1 MCIMSNYIYTNMAND
16 AIVRFHAESSELE
29 NKLKKA
35 VDQFQRVEKEV
46 RRTGATFAY
55 ADKEELDFIKS
66 LGSMETKAD
75 SSKGKMVEMTKAFTE
90 LSLQYN
96 RLSKEEKN
104 SPFGKAMSD
113 SIGQIKGRIGDLGGQ
128 LNDVGA
134 ELKTTGGF
142 IDTLADGLGQLGP
155 VGQTAGKLLKGAFG
169 PVGIAIAA
177 VVGVINQVVEAF
189 KRNEDAMAGATRA
202 AAPFK
207 AIWQQIQRLF
217 DRLVPHI
224 VDGMEK
230 ISSGM
235 QSMFSK
241 ITDWMGKLSNTALG
255 KKLGL
260 DKVYEQLK
268 KVSSAQAELTE
279 SNKKIADS
287 ENALKSMRRSTETGN
302 AQRRAQI
309 SELRFKAT
317 DKTNYSAEERVGFL
331 EKALELEGK
340 TLKANI
346 ALREKEYE
354 LIKLKNSLT
363 NSGTK
368 DLDAEN
374 DALNAITDARTEYN
388 NHIRETQSQLESARK
403 EMEKEVQVAEKTASS
418 EPQSSSTAMS
428 GPSMSAFEKLQQ
440 SIRIKLADQNFE
452 VDQTSLTNL
461 MTVAIKNGIDG
472 MDGAFEGIQYQ
483 LAEGMNIP
491 DSAWDELTAQINEH
505 LANLGLDA
513 IELDVKTGG
522 VKSLNKEVEGTID
535 HVSGAASAFQAL
547 GNAMSNIDDP
557 GAQVAGLIA
566 QAIGSVAAGYGA
578 ATAQAATMGPW
589 AWITFAIT
597 GLATMISTIAGIKS
611 ATAGS
616 YASGGIVPGTSYSG
630 DNTIIAANAGE
641 VVLNR
646 AQQTN
651 LASQLEAG
659 SLPNNLHLSTEI
671 SGTNLRV
678 VLDNDNRSK
687 GGSRGAYSR
696 IK

>member
-1 MCIMSNYIYTNMAND
+1 MAD
-16 AIVRFHAESSELE
+16 AIVRLRVESSGYDQ
-29 NKLKKA
+29 KLSRA
-35 VDQFQRVEKEV
+35 TQQLQYMEKEV
-46 RRTGATFAY
+46 RRTGGTFAY
-55 ADKEELDFIKS
+55 ADKEELAFIKS
-66 LGSMETKAD
+66 LGSMETKAN
-75 SSKGKMVEMTKAFTE
+75 SAKGKIAEMTNAFTE

-104 SPFGKAMSD
+104 SPFGKAMAD

-142 IDTLADGLGQLGP
+142 IDTLTDGLGQLGP

-177 VVGVINQVVEAF
+177 VVGVIKQVIEAF

-302 AQRRAQI
+302 TQRRAQI

-340 TLKANI
+340 TLRANI

-363 NSGTK
+363 NTGTE

-403 EMEKEVQVAEKTASS
+403 ELEKEVKIAEKIADS
-418 EPQSSSTAMS
+418 EPQESSPAMS

-461 MTVAIKNGIDG
+461 MTVAIKHGIDG
-472 MDGAFEGIQYQ
+472 MDGAFEGMQYQ

-491 DSAWDELTAQINEH
+491 DSAWVELTSQINEK
-505 LANLGLDA
+505 LANLGLNP
-513 IELDVKTGG
+513 IELDVQTGNVQAASESAKANADSTADAWQNAVAAVNNVG
-522 VKSLNKEVEGTID
+522 SALQQIEDPAAK
-535 HVSGAASAFQAL
+535 VSGIVMQAVANIAL
-547 GNAMSNIDDP
+547 GF
-557 GAQVAGLIA
+557 
-566 QAIGSVAAGYGA
+566 
-578 ATAQAATMGPW
+578 AQAAASPATG
-589 AWITFAIT
+589 AAGVFGWIAASTA
-597 GLATMISTIAGIKS
+597 GLATMLSTIAAIKS
-611 ATAGS
+611 ATS
-616 YASGGIVPGTSYSG
+616 TNSFSGGGMVGGNSPSG
-630 DNTIIAANAGE
+630 DNIIARLNSGEGVLTANGVNNAK
-641 VVLNR
+641 
-646 AQQTN
+646 T
-651 LASQLEAG
+651 LAEGS

>member
-1 MCIMSNYIYTNMAND
+1 MAND
-16 AIVRFHAESSELE
+16 AIVRFHAESSELD

-35 VDQFQRVEKEV
+35 VEQFQRVEKEV
-46 RRTGATFAY
+46 RRTGGTFAY
-55 ADKEELDFIKS
+55 ADKEELAFIKS
-66 LGSMETKAD
+66 LGSMETKAN
-75 SSKGKMVEMTKAFTE
+75 SAKGKIAEMTNAFTE

-104 SPFGKAMSD
+104 SPFGKAMAD

-155 VGQTAGKLLKGAFG
+155 AGQTAGKLLKGAFG

-177 VVGVINQVVEAF
+177 VVGVIKQVIDAF

-302 AQRRAQI
+302 TQRRAQI

-363 NSGTK
+363 NTGTE

-403 EMEKEVQVAEKTASS
+403 EMEKEVQVAEKTAAS
-418 EPQSSSTAMS
+418 EPQSSSHAMS

-491 DSAWDELTAQINEH
+491 DSAWEELTAQINEH
-505 LANLGLDA
+505 LANLGLDP
-513 IELDVKTGG
+513 IKLNVETGG
-522 VKSLNKEVEGTID
+522 VDSLNKEVEGTID

-547 GNAMSNIDDP
+547 GNAMNNIDDP

-578 ATAQAATMGPW
+578 ATAQAATLGPW

-651 LASQLEAG
+651 LAGQLEAG

>member
-1 MCIMSNYIYTNMAND
+1 MAD
-16 AIVRFHAESSELE
+16 AIVRLRVESSGYDQ
-29 NKLKKA
+29 KLSRA
-35 VDQFQRVEKEV
+35 TQQLQYMEKEV

-55 ADKEELDFIKS
+55 ADKEELAMIKS
-66 LGSMETKAD
+66 LGSMETQAT
-75 SSKGKMVEMTKAFTE
+75 SAKGRMAELTKTFTE
-90 LSLQYN
+90 LSIQYKN
-96 RLSKEEKN
+96 LTDEEKN
-104 SPFGKAMSD
+104 SPFGKAMAD

-128 LNDVGA
+128 LNEVGS

-155 VGQTAGKLLKGAFG
+155 VGQLAGTLLKGAFG
-169 PVGIAIAA
+169 PVGIAMAA
-177 VVGVINQVVEAF
+177 VVGIIQQLVSAF
-189 KRNEDAMAGATRA
+189 KRNEDAMASAERA

-207 AIWQQIQRLF
+207 AMWQGIQRIF
-217 DRLVPHI
+217 DKLVPLI
-224 VDGMEK
+224 ADAIEG
-230 ISSGM
+230 ISNGI
-235 QSMFSK
+235 QNMFGK
-241 ITDWMGKLSNTALG
+241 LTDWMGRLSNTSLG

-260 DKVYEQLK
+260 DTVYEQLK
-268 KVSSAQAELTE
+268 KVSAAQAELTE

-287 ENALKSMRRSTETGN
+287 ENELNKMRRSTDTGN
-302 AQRRAQI
+302 TQRRAQI
-309 SELRFKAT
+309 AELRFKAS

-331 EKALELEGK
+331 EKAQELEGK
-340 TLKANI
+340 TLQANI
-346 ALREKEYE
+346 ALRQKEYE

-363 NSGTK
+363 KSGTE

-403 EMEKEVQVAEKTASS
+403 EMEKEVQVAEKTAAS
-418 EPQSSSTAMS
+418 EPQASNPAMS

-452 VDQTSLTNL
+452 VDQTSLTNP
-461 MTVAIKNGIDG
+461 MTVAIKHGIDG

-491 DSAWDELTAQINEH
+491 DSAWEELADQINTK
-505 LANLGLDA
+505 LAELGLDP
-513 IELDVKTGG
+513 IKLNVETGG
-522 VKSLNKEVEGTID
+522 VETLSKEVEQTTD
-535 HVSGAASAFQAL
+535 HVAGAASAFQAL
-547 GNAMSNIDDP
+547 GDAMSNIDDP

-671 SGTNLRV
+671 SGTNLRI

>member
-1 MCIMSNYIYTNMAND
+1 MGND
-16 AIVRFHAESSELE
+16 AIVRFHAESSELD

-35 VDQFQRVEKEV
+35 VEQFQRVEKEV
-46 RRTGATFAY
+46 RRTGGTFAY
-55 ADKEELDFIKS
+55 ADKEELAFIKS
-66 LGSMETKAD
+66 LGSMETKAN
-75 SSKGKMVEMTKAFTE
+75 SAKGKIAEMTNAFTE

-104 SPFGKAMSD
+104 SPFGKAMAD

-177 VVGVINQVVEAF
+177 VVGVIKQVVEAF

-302 AQRRAQI
+302 TQRRAQI
-309 SELRFKAT
+309 SELRFKAS

-340 TLKANI
+340 TLRANI

-363 NSGTK
+363 NSGTE

-403 EMEKEVQVAEKTASS
+403 EMEKEVKVAEKTAAS
-418 EPQSSSTAMS
+418 EPQASNPAMS

-452 VDQTSLTNL
+452 VDQTSLTNI
-461 MTVAIKNGIDG
+461 MTVAIKHGIDG

-491 DSAWDELTAQINEH
+491 DSAWEELADQINTK
-505 LANLGLDA
+505 LAELGLDP
-513 IELDVKTGG
+513 IKLNVETGG
-522 VKSLNKEVEGTID
+522 VETLSKEVEQTTD
-535 HVSGAASAFQAL
+535 HVAGAAAAFSAL

-651 LASQLEAG
+651 LAGQLEAG